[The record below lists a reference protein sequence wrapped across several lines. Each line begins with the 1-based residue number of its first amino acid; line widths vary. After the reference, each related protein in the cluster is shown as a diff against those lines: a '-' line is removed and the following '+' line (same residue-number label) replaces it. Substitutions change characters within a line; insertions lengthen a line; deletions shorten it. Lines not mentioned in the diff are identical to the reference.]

1 MDRRQDEAGTRH
13 GLVPALQAD
22 AEAQRSVVGA
32 RQRLHEAA
40 ERRDALLAAELRAV
54 ESQRGRRYEEAIDM
68 HEDFLQSQSVMELE
82 RRARATPDPRDDALV
97 HRLDDVRERLAGSNK
112 DLGAHRAELERL
124 AKRTGSLADLVREA
138 TRSFSSRRS
147 YFPEGARLHDMLGLL
162 FDKKASTQ
170 ELMDELRQEHVPHQV
185 IIPVD
190 SQSLNGWFAE
200 LSSVFDPELG
210 AVTLEIDDAIEGE
223 HEIIVH
229 DASGRVLHRR
239 VTLRWTDGGSS
250 TEGG

>member
-1 MDRRQDEAGTRH
+1 
-13 GLVPALQAD
+13 
-22 AEAQRSVVGA
+22 
-32 RQRLHEAA
+32 
-40 ERRDALLAAELRAV
+40 
-54 ESQRGRRYEEAIDM
+54 M

-82 RRARATPDPRDDALV
+82 EAGARDTGPPRRCARPS
-97 HRLDDVRERLAGSNK
+97 LDDVRARVEGSSK

-138 TRSFSSRRS
+138 AHSFSSRRS
-147 YFPEGARLHDMLGLL
+147 YFPEGARLRDMLGLL
-162 FDKKASTQ
+162 FDEKASTQ
-170 ELMDELRQEHVPHQV
+170 ELMDELRQEHVPHQI

-239 VTLRWTDGGSS
+239 VTRRRTDGGGSA
-250 TEGG
+250 EGG